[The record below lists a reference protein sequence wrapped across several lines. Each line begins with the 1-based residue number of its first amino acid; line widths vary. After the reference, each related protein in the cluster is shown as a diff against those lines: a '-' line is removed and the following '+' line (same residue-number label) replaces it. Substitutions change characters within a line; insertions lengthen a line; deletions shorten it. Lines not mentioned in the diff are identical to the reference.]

1 MVAFDIMDKEGK
13 PDGAAAKRVTAA
25 ALARGLVL
33 LTCGSQGQTIRILVP
48 LTVTEEHLDEGGQSF
63 WRRWSQ
69 LRMLD
74 DEVDGSNAGISP
86 LGSADQDRCSDSES
100 IAYLKSP
107 ASRAVGIDH

>member
-48 LTVTEEHLDEGGQSF
+48 LTETEEHLDGGCNPF
-63 WRRWSQ
+63 
-69 LRMLD
+69 
-74 DEVDGSNAGISP
+74 GGAGRSCGCWMMKSMVQTLESVHWDPLIKTVAPIAKASP
-86 LGSADQDRCSDSES
+86 
-100 IAYLKSP
+100 I
-107 ASRAVGIDH
+107 